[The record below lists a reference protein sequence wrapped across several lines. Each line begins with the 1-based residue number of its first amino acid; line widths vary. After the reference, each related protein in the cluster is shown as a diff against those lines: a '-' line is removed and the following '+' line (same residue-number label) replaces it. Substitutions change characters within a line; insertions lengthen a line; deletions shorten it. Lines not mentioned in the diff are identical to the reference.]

1 MSATAD
7 RITTIPRPNEPI
19 PLLSWP
25 VLGVFA
31 AAAALYAGGIAL
43 AVTDAWPAPLSTLV
57 NGVAAFLFFTVA
69 HEASHSA
76 ASSSAAVNRW
86 LGRVALPFFVTVG
99 GFAMFRFIHMQ
110 HHRFTNHTDGS
121 DPDHYTQAGPALLL
135 PLRWATIDL
144 QYLRFYVPR
153 LQGRPAAERRELAVS
168 TALVLAVYAALVAAG
183 HGLDLLLLVV
193 LPGRIALFLLAWSF
207 DWLPHHGL
215 HDTARTNRFRTTR
228 NIVGRERLLTPLM
241 LYQNYHLVH
250 HLHPVIPFHRYI
262 AVWRRHEAAYL
273 AHDPA
278 LVDPRGRPVTA
289 AELREL
295 RRLDHEH

>member
-7 RITTIPRPNEPI
+7 RITTIPRPDEPI

-31 AAAALYAGGIAL
+31 GAAALYAAGTAL
-43 AVTDAWPAPLSTLV
+43 AVTGTWPWPLSTLT

-76 ASSSAAVNRW
+76 ASSSPAVNRW
-86 LGRVALPFFVTVG
+86 LGRVALPFFVVVG
-99 GFAMFRFIHMQ
+99 GFSMFRFIHMQ
-110 HHRFTNHTDGS
+110 HHRFTNHTDGA

-144 QYLRFYVPR
+144 QYLRFYLPR
-153 LQGRPAAERRELAVS
+153 LRARPAAERRELAVS
-168 TALVLAVYAALVAAG
+168 TTLVLAVFAALVAAG
-183 HGLDLLLLVV
+183 HGVDLLVLVV

-228 NIVGRERLLTPLM
+228 NIVGLERLLTPLM

-250 HLHPVIPFHRYI
+250 HLHPVIPFHRYV
-262 AVWRRHEAAYL
+262 AVWRRSEDAYL
-273 AHDPA
+273 ANDPA
-278 LVDPRGRPVTA
+278 LADPRGRPVTA

-295 RRLDHEH
+295 RRLDHDH